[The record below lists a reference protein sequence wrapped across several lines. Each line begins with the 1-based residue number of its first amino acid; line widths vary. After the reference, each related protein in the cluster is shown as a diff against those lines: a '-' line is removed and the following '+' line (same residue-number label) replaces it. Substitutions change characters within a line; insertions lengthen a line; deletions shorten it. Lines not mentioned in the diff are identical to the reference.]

1 MYKILTI
8 LLLISFTSISQVKG
22 DFSKY
27 DSVLMKEIN
36 ILRKSYG
43 LHELKP
49 SLKLRRNVT
58 NIHAQ
63 YLKNVKVVNPKDW
76 AYHPEIISSN
86 ENLSYS
92 GFKIGNSSS
101 YKSMEYR
108 SLSVIYV
115 IDMFYKSGKIKKSSE
130 FLDSFYKWITIPD
143 TISPLRDRKL
153 NKERFELFKSFVY
166 TKQKDFW
173 LSDFE
178 FKFAI
183 ITLISTYEDFIKE
196 KSKTKRD
203 DGVYYIR
210 KSQDGRLTSYM
221 INGYH
226 MWVKTYLGMT
236 KLFVDKMG
244 LNINY
249 LFNKENSDYFKWETK
264 TTLYGWYNSPEHKK
278 ILLIKNVCDS
288 CDIAKNI
295 SVIRTTNYI
304 GYLIVLMNIQNE
316 DDELEILKPKDYS
329 KLLLK

>member
-8 LLLISFTSISQVKG
+8 LLLISLTSISQVSNT
-22 DFSKY
+22 FSKY
-27 DSVLMKEIN
+27 DSVLMKEVN

-43 LHELKP
+43 LQELKP
-49 SLKLRRNVT
+49 SLKLRKNVT
-58 NIHAQ
+58 NIHMK
-63 YLKNVKVVNPKDW
+63 YLLNIKVDSTTKNW

-108 SLSVIYV
+108 ILSMLYV

-153 NKERFELFKSFVY
+153 NKERFESFKSFVY
-166 TKQKDFW
+166 TKQQDFW

-183 ITLISTYEDFIKE
+183 ITLTSTYEDFIKE

-316 DDELEILKPKDYS
+316 DDELEILKPKEYS
-329 KLLLK
+329 KIVD